1 MKSENEVKKLK
12 RQVKKLEREVRE
24 LKEIVLEYMTEPKKA
39 ILEFLGIGDGEV
51 LTREGLGVEYVK
63 IVGKIIEKRTEEE
76 GVGEKESTNGK
87 SVS

>member
-1 MKSENEVKKLK
+1 MKSKNEVKKLE

-24 LKEIVLEYMTEPKKA
+24 LKKIVLEYMTEPKRA

-51 LTREGLGVEYVK
+51 LTREGLGVEYVR
-63 IVGKIIEKRTEEE
+63 IVEKIIEKRTEEE
-76 GVGEKESTNGK
+76 GTGEKENASGE